1 MLYEEPFIFNWLFVT
16 SSCLFRLFRITC
28 YVSLD
33 LPFHLQIICPS
44 LFSGHF
50 VSCYIFY
57 EKMPLPLLWF
67 FYKISNYFA
76 YTIKTRNSSYSFL
89 KVLTLFPN
97 TLIFWNQFNY
107 EKAETSMRSKNAL
120 VKLLFFPNLICL

>member
-1 MLYEEPFIFNWLFVT
+1 MT

-57 EKMPLPLLWF
+57 EKMPCPYFDFFIKFLITLPKQLKLE
-67 FYKISNYFA
+67 ILV
-76 YTIKTRNSSYSFL
+76 TVFL
-89 KVLTLFPN
+89 K
-97 TLIFWNQFNY
+97 Y
-107 EKAETSMRSKNAL
+107 
-120 VKLLFFPNLICL
+120 